1 MSEVSKISSIDLIEQ
16 EASLVMSSFSVVEAL
31 EIGEIAKILGINRK
45 LPIAIEVRIGEWVI
59 FHASLPGSVPQNQS
73 WLDRKARV
81 VLLKHHSTL
90 YERLDA
96 EERRVDWYQENK
108 LTEELYAIHGGGI
121 PIFTKNNGLVGVLLI
136 SGLLQLDDHNF
147 GIEVLSQYLER
158 RVK

>member
-1 MSEVSKISSIDLIEQ
+1 MNQFGRIPSIKLLEE
-16 EASLVMSSFSVVEAL
+16 EASLALNSFDLNHAL
-31 EIGEIAKILGINRK
+31 EIGELAKDFGIQRR
-45 LPIAIEVRIGEWVI
+45 LPIAIEVRIGDWVI
-59 FHASLPGSVPQNQS
+59 YHASLPGSVPQNQT

-121 PIFTKNNGLVGVLLI
+121 PIFTNNNGLVGILLI
-136 SGLLQLDDHNF
+136 SGLPQLDDHNF

>member
-16 EASLVMSSFSVVEAL
+16 EASLVVSSFSVVEAL
-31 EIGEIAKILGINRK
+31 EIGEIAKILGNNRK

-59 FHASLPGSVPQNQS
+59 YHASLPGSVPQNQS

-96 EERRVDWYQENK
+96 EERRVDWYQENR
-108 LTEELYAIHGGGI
+108 LSEELYAIHGGGI
-121 PIFTKNNGLVGVLLI
+121 PIFTKNNGLVGILLI
-136 SGLLQLDDHNF
+136 SGLPQLDDHNF

>member
-1 MSEVSKISSIDLIEQ
+1 
-16 EASLVMSSFSVVEAL
+16 
-31 EIGEIAKILGINRK
+31 
-45 LPIAIEVRIGEWVI
+45 
-59 FHASLPGSVPQNQS
+59 
-73 WLDRKARV
+73 
-81 VLLKHHSTL
+81 
-90 YERLDA
+90 LDA